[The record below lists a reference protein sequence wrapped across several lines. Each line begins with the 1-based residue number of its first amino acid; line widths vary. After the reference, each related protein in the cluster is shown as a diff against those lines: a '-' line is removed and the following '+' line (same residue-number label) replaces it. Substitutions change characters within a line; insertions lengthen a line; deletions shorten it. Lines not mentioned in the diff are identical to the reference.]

1 MTLKRELDDTVLPDS
16 TAWIDY
22 FNPKAVSPEKE
33 YLAALLS
40 GGHDIWVCPPVFQEV
55 LQGTR
60 GVQKLKI
67 CKATLAKCYRGR
79 TGVYKAAELGAEIY
93 RTLRTKGFT
102 IRKPNDCL
110 IAAYCI
116 LNDLALLHHDRDFD
130 TIEQQYGRLVV
141 VH

>member
-1 MTLKRELDDTVLPDS
+1 MTPEPKPIDILPD
-16 TAWIDY
+16 TTVWLDY
-22 FNPKAVSPEKE
+22 FNPRTDNERKRQ
-33 YLAALLS
+33 LS
-40 GGHDIWVCPPVFQEV
+40 LFMNNATIWVCPPVFQEV

-60 GVQKLKI
+60 SEHLI
-67 CKATLAKCYRGR
+67 HEYKATFETCYRPN
-79 TGVYKAAELGAEIY
+79 TDAYDAAEYGAEIY

-116 LNDLALLHHDRDFD
+116 LNNLALLHHDRDFD